1 VGTVPSFESDVPNDV
16 SVRRGAVQLPA
27 LGAPTIAASAVAFV
41 RKTGA
46 LVRYDAQKIR
56 HDPTDLFTRAVQPA
70 LWLVVFG
77 EVVSR
82 MGLVSTGGLS
92 YIAFLAPGI
101 LAQSVMFISIFYGI
115 QTIWERD
122 LGIVYKLLASP
133 TPRSAI
139 VLGKGLAGS
148 LRGLSQALVVI
159 LLAVGLGVTLNT
171 NPLDFLGVLL
181 VVLLTSIL
189 FVSFSTIIATIV
201 KTQDRFMGVGQLL
214 TMPLFFASS
223 AIYPISIMPDW
234 LRPVAYGNPLTYAV
248 DALRPL
254 MVHGGSGLFP
264 LGIDLSVLTAFAVAL
279 VLIGARLYP
288 RMAQ

>member
-1 VGTVPSFESDVPNDV
+1 VPSSASEGP
-16 SVRRGAVQLPA
+16 SVAWGERLHLRLRARHS
-27 LGAPTIAASAVAFV
+27 ASARAPSVHFL

-77 EVVSR
+77 EVFSR
-82 MGLVSTGGLS
+82 MSLIATGGLS
-92 YIAFLAPGI
+92 YLAFLAPGI
-101 LAQSVMFISIFYGI
+101 LGQSVMFISIFYGI

-122 LGIVYKLLASP
+122 LGIVYKLLVSP
-133 TPRSAI
+133 TPRTAI

-148 LRGLSQALVVI
+148 IRGLSQACVVVVLAVVLGVKLNPNPLDLAGVLVVI
-159 LLAVGLGVTLNT
+159 LLTAV
-171 NPLDFLGVLL
+171 
-181 VVLLTSIL
+181 L
-189 FVSFSTIIATIV
+189 FVSFSTIIAALV
-201 KTQDRFMGVGQLL
+201 KTQDRFMGIGQLM

-223 AIYPISIMPDW
+223 AIYPISLMPGW
-234 LRPVAYGNPLTYAV
+234 LQPVAYGNPLTYSV

-254 MVHGGSGLFP
+254 MVQGGQGIFP
-264 LGIDLSVLTAFAVAL
+264 IWVDLLVLVGYAVAL
-279 VLIGARLYP
+279 VLLGAWLYP